1 MPERRGGIYARMDSR
16 AHTRKSDR
24 KPRKS
29 YAKGIPGSKIHM
41 FDMGNPNGDFDIE
54 ISLTPEEA
62 IQIKHN
68 ALEAARIAANKILS
82 SIGPNS
88 YHLKM
93 RVYPHHILR
102 ENPLA
107 TGAGADRF
115 QEGMRRAYGK
125 PIGTA
130 ARVKRDQKIMSA
142 RVKKGKEA
150 VAKDAMRRA
159 KMKFPVR
166 CRVLVE
172 DLKADA
178 PVVEAAKKPV
188 EKIKAKVPAKEPK
201 KEQPQ
206 EVPSESPKE
215 VAEE

>member
-41 FDMGNPNGDFDIE
+41 FDIGNSKGSFDVE
-54 ISLTPEEA
+54 LSLTPEA
-62 IQIKHN
+62 AVQIKHN

-82 SIGPNS
+82 TLGPNS

-130 ARVKRDQKIMSA
+130 ARLKRDQKIMSV
-142 RVKKGKEA
+142 RVKKEKEA
-150 VAKDAMRRA
+150 VAKDALRRA

-166 CRVLVE
+166 CRTIIE
-172 DLKADA
+172 DLRAEEAPKEKPKAKA
-178 PVVEAAKKPV
+178 PAEKPA
-188 EKIKAKVPAKEPK
+188 EKIKAEAPAK
-201 KEQPQ
+201 
-206 EVPSESPKE
+206 EVPSEPQKE
-215 VAEE
+215 EAEE